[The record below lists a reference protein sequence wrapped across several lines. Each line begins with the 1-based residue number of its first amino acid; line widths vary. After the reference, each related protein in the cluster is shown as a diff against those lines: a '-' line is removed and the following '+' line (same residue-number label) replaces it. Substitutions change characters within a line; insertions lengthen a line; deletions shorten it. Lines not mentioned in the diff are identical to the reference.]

1 MNIVHILKDGK
12 RLSSI
17 AGCVISGETAQ
28 KLVQISERIERGKN
42 EKGLNES
49 A

>member
-1 MNIVHILKDGK
+1 MKVVHILKEGE
-12 RLSSI
+12 RVETL

-28 KLVQISERIERGKN
+28 KLVQISERVERGKN
-42 EKGLNES
+42 EKGFNES